1 MNVPLVDLQ
10 AQYASLKDKV
20 RAALERVLASQR
32 FVLGD
37 EVRRLENSLAEYCE
51 TKHAIGCASGS
62 DALLL
67 ALMALDTGEGDEVI
81 TTPASFFATASAIAR
96 LGARPVFVDIDRRT
110 YNVDVSQ
117 VADAITAKTKAIIPV
132 HLYGQCAEMD
142 PLLALGERHGIP
154 IIEDAA
160 QAIGATDHGRRA
172 GSMGAI
178 GCFSFYP
185 TKNLGGAGDGGIV
198 TTNDDAL
205 AQRLRRLRAH
215 GGMTEYEH
223 VEVGINS
230 RLDELQA
237 AVLNVKLPHL
247 DQWSDA
253 RARVAGVYTRLL
265 DEADL
270 SFAVTAPYLRPDCRH
285 IFHQY
290 VIRVPR
296 HRDALM
302 DHLRERGV
310 GTKIYYP
317 IPLHRQECFSYL
329 GYQAGAFP
337 EAESAAAETFALP
350 IYPELTEAQ
359 QTYVVESIASFRPQ
373 T

>member
-1 MNVPLVDLQ
+1 MNVPLLDLQ
-10 AQYASLKDKV
+10 AQYASLRDEV
-20 RAALERVLASQR
+20 RPAIERVLESQR

-37 EVRRLENSLAEYCE
+37 EVRRLETSIADYCQTEY
-51 TKHAIGCASGS
+51 AVGCASGS

-67 ALMALDTGEGDEVI
+67 ALMALDVKAGDEII
-81 TTPASFFATASAIAR
+81 TTPFSFFATASCVAR
-96 LGARPVFVDIDRRT
+96 LGARPVFVDIDPAT
-110 YNVDVSQ
+110 YNIDASQ
-117 VADAITAKTKAIIPV
+117 VVDAITSRTKAIMPV
-132 HLYGQCAEMD
+132 HIYGQCAEID

-160 QAIGATDHGRRA
+160 QAIGATDRGRPA

-198 TTNDDAL
+198 TTNDEQL
-205 AQRLRRLRAH
+205 AQRMRRLRAH
-215 GGMTEYEH
+215 GGITEYQH
-223 VEVGINS
+223 TEVGINS

-237 AVLNVKLPHL
+237 AVLNVKLSRL
-247 DQWSDA
+247 DAWSDA
-253 RARVAGVYTRLL
+253 RAERAAFYTRLL

-270 SFAVTAPYLRPDCRH
+270 SFELTTPVVRPDCRH

-302 DHLRERGV
+302 DHLRERSV
-310 GTKIYYP
+310 GTKVYYP
-317 IPLHRQECFSYL
+317 IPLHLQECFAYL
-329 GYQAGAFP
+329 GYREGAFR
-337 EAESAAAETFALP
+337 EAERAAAETFALP
-350 IYPELTEAQ
+350 AYPELSEEQLA
-359 QTYVVESIASFRPQ
+359 YVVDSIKSFEP
-373 T
+373 